1 MSRITYCNPKL
12 YIDGKLIESLTSFN
26 FSESMNNT
34 LQSFNAQ
41 CSEPDLENIDLFGKK
56 VEFYLNYGSEDGI
69 PLFRGFIREFSTT
82 DTSFSFSAQDPRVLI
97 TGNNAEPLYITD
109 KDNYDGFTLSQF
121 IYSYIT
127 TNINVNKVN
136 IGLDYLNEIDKPVF
150 MTGERH
156 EGASPWSVIT
166 SVLDKAVDESNVEEP
181 ISYFLD
187 IIHTNKNSDIIFRKR
202 KSLEDSYAKT
212 FKYNDGIIDLY
223 YKERAPVSVAFA
235 KSIDGAS
242 SKFEYGNTPKGR
254 VGKNVSGDFKD
265 AAEAQKAARN
275 EVLLN
280 YKDTKEI
287 SLQCNKKP
295 IKLSDFI

>member
-1 MSRITYCNPKL
+1 
-12 YIDGKLIESLTSFN
+12 
-26 FSESMNNT
+26 
-34 LQSFNAQ
+34 
-41 CSEPDLENIDLFGKK
+41 
-56 VEFYLNYGSEDGI
+56 
-69 PLFRGFIREFSTT
+69 
-82 DTSFSFSAQDPRVLI
+82 
-97 TGNNAEPLYITD
+97 
-109 KDNYDGFTLSQF
+109 
-121 IYSYIT
+121 
-127 TNINVNKVN
+127 
-136 IGLDYLNEIDKPVF
+136 
-150 MTGERH
+150 
-156 EGASPWSVIT
+156 T

-280 YKDTKEI
+280 YKDTQEI
-287 SLQCNKKP
+287 SMQVSKGVYSKIGDIIRIEVPDYNVKGNVRITGRSIRGDKSTFNCSLQCNKKP